1 LVVVGG
7 DVFVVASF
15 FFRFINRWNGFLL
28 IMPPLPPPA
37 AVPTAAFVV
46 FIASFFCFENLVPPF
61 CFGVLGFF
69 GFGLLSLSFFVFLA
83 LGLVF
88 GFGFL
93 LGVVV
98 AFFVF
103 LVFLKLDV

>member
-28 IMPPLPPPA
+28 IMPPLPPPP
-37 AVPTAAFVV
+37 VPTAAFVV

-69 GFGLLSLSFFVFLA
+69 CFGLLSLSFFVFLA